1 MNKLDVAIKLLRL
14 LNERKELD
22 SKTVADE
29 MNVSLRTAQRY
40 LMELSTMPCVI
51 NGRTNNTYTL
61 NDDYQ
66 IKKAI
71 THIAMGDGPEELPED
86 KASFTSLGKPLCLY
100 CGNARNYFSETFWPN
115 DNRPVSN
122 KDKIDKLASIIKR
135 RLKSNRCSF
144 P

>member
-29 MNVSLRTAQRY
+29 LHVSLRTAQRY
-40 LMELSTMPCVI
+40 LMELSAMPCVI

-61 NDDYQ
+61 NEDYQ

-71 THIAMGDGPEELPED
+71 VTIAKADVPEKLAIE
-86 KASFTSLGKPLCLY
+86 KTSLTSQSKSLCLY
-100 CGNARNYFSETFWPN
+100 CGNARNYFCGTFWTN

-122 KDKIDKLASIIKR
+122 KDKIDKLASIIKH
-135 RLKSNRCSF
+135 RLKSNTCSF

>member
-1 MNKLDVAIKLLRL
+1 MNKLEVAIKLLRL

-29 MNVSLRTAQRY
+29 LNVSLRTAQRY
-40 LMELSTMPCVI
+40 LMELSAMPCVI

-61 NDDYQ
+61 NEDYQ

-71 THIAMGDGPEELPED
+71 VTITKADAPEKLTIE
-86 KASFTSLGKPLCLY
+86 KTSLTSLSKSLCLH
-100 CGNARNYFSETFWPN
+100 CGNARNYFGDTFWI
-115 DNRPVSN
+115 DDKRPISN